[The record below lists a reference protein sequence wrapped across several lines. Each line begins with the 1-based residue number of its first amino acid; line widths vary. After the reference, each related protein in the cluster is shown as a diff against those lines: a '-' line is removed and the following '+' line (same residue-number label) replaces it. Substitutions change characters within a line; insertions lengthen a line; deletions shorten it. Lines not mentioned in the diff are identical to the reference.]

1 MKRVME
7 ALRRREAEE
16 RLPVIRLEIDYEL
29 MTLYDAMMEE
39 DEEQIDNSKQR
50 LNELRT
56 ELIQWM
62 A

>member
-7 ALRRREAEE
+7 ALWQREAEE
-16 RLPVIRLEIDYEL
+16 KLPVIRLEIDYEL

-39 DEEQIDNSKQR
+39 DEEQIAISKQR

-56 ELIQWM
+56 ELLQWM

>member
-16 RLPVIRLEIDYEL
+16 KLPVIRLEIDYEL

-39 DEEQIDNSKQR
+39 DEEQIINSKQR

>member
-39 DEEQIDNSKQR
+39 DEEQIANSKQR